1 MTESE
6 KRMDFSSEL
15 THPRPKKRSD
25 RNAQMNTRIPIKI
38 KEAIDARSL
47 ELGLKSADWVINA
60 LVQALNNPNE
70 FT

>member
-1 MTESE
+1 
-6 KRMDFSSEL
+6 MDFTSEL
-15 THPRPKKRSD
+15 THPQPRQRSD

-47 ELGLKSADWVINA
+47 ELGLKSSDWVINA
-60 LVQALNNPNE
+60 FIQALNNPNE

>member
-1 MTESE
+1 
-6 KRMDFSSEL
+6 MDFTSEL
-15 THPRPKKRSD
+15 THPQPRQKSN

-47 ELGLKSADWVINA
+47 ELGLKSSDWVINA
-60 LVQALNNPNE
+60 FIQALNNPNE

>member
-1 MTESE
+1 
-6 KRMDFSSEL
+6 MDFTSEL
-15 THPRPKKRSD
+15 THPQPKKKSD

-47 ELGLKSADWVINA
+47 ELGLKSSDWVINA
-60 LVQALNNPNE
+60 FIQALNNPNE

>member
-1 MTESE
+1 
-6 KRMDFSSEL
+6 MDFTSEL
-15 THPRPKKRSD
+15 THPHPSKRSN

-47 ELGLKSADWVINA
+47 ELGLKSSDWVINA
-60 LVQALNNPNE
+60 FIQALNNPNE